1 MELQEVKSCNDL
13 SWINNQPAM
22 TFNSSGFLDVHDL
35 LLHFQGT
42 LVLPVLSSVMKDPK
56 QFKNPYEF
64 DPGNF
69 LDDNNCF
76 KKNETFIPFSTG
88 KRVCIGEGL
97 ARMEIF
103 LFLTAI
109 LQKFTLE
116 PTIDRDTLDI
126 RPEPLSNATRPSTYQ
141 MKVLPRF

>member
-1 MELQEVKSCNDL
+1 MPYTDAV
-13 SWINNQPAM
+13 INEIQRFADIIPVGPPHRASKD
-22 TFNSSGFLDVHDL
+22 TIFRGYHIPK
-35 LLHFQGT
+35 GT

-103 LFLTAI
+103 LFLTTI

-116 PTIDRDTLDI
+116 PTVDRDTLDI